1 MEVAAPEYWDI
12 TLQSMVEVVHGQRG
26 TARAIGKDAPYII
39 AGKTGTAQVFTIGQ
53 DAVYDEEEV
62 EERLRHHALFVAI
75 APAEDPRIALA
86 VVVENGGSGS
96 GTAAPVARTVMDA
109 WLTKELP

>member
-1 MEVAAPEYWDI
+1 M
-12 TLQSMVEVVHGQRG
+12 
-26 TARAIGKDAPYII
+26 
-39 AGKTGTAQVFTIGQ
+39 
-53 DAVYDEEEV
+53 

-75 APAEDPRIALA
+75 APAEDPRIALS

-109 WLTKELP
+109 WLSKVLP